1 MLREAAK
8 KSSSLIAGPLRPN
21 PPPPARPLRGGG
33 GVKAGPLR
41 IKELDLDILSKYG
54 HIMLKIVG
62 MYFYMVV
69 TLFSKK

>member
-33 GVKAGPLR
+33 GCKGRAIEDKR
-41 IKELDLDILSKYG
+41 
-54 HIMLKIVG
+54 
-62 MYFYMVV
+62 
-69 TLFSKK
+69 T